1 MRNIEEI
8 VQRQVNRWNSIT
20 QVLHYVPGQKPVPTA
35 VPAEAGAL
43 KHPPICIS
51 RELGSGA
58 REICRYL
65 CARLGYEIFGSS
77 IIDEIAKD
85 LKVTRQLVSSLDEH
99 GRSELEMMLETYL
112 RGREIESQEYFK
124 SLVRVVKTLG
134 NNGGVVLLG
143 RGSTFILKD
152 LAALNVLIVAPLELR
167 IHRMMEYDNLSEKE
181 AHEKVLG
188 YDHQRENFIRNYFGQ
203 NIHNP
208 GLFDLVI
215 NTGRIPPEEAGEL
228 VIQALKTR
236 GFTIESLA
244 LPPGARATCS

>member
-20 QVLHYVPGQKPVPTA
+20 QVLHYNPGHKQA
-35 VPAEAGAL
+35 PASTPSEPGSL

-58 REICRYL
+58 REICRFL
-65 CARLGYEIFGSS
+65 CARLGYETFGST

-85 LKVTRQLVSSLDEH
+85 LKVQRQLVDSLDEH
-99 GRSELEMMLETYL
+99 GRSELEMMIETYL
-112 RGREIESQEYFK
+112 RGREIEAQEYFK
-124 SLVRVVKTLG
+124 SLVRVIKALG
-134 NNGGVVLLG
+134 GNGGVVLLG

-152 LAALNVLIVAPLELR
+152 LAALNVLVVAPLELR
-167 IHRMMEYDNLSEKE
+167 IHRMMAYEHLGENEARDKVIAYDQ
-181 AHEKVLG
+181 
-188 YDHQRENFIRNYFGQ
+188 QREHFVRKYFGQ

-215 NTGRIPPEEAGEL
+215 NTARIPPEEAGEL
-228 VIQALKTR
+228 VIQALKMR
-236 GFTIESLA
+236 GYSIEELT
-244 LPPGARATCS
+244 LPPGARATCA